1 MIVPRPFSRGVIV
14 FSEPIAIP
22 PDEDRNN
29 ARVRIQEALHGITE
43 QADTYW
49 DSK

>member
-1 MIVPRPFSRGVIV
+1 MIVPRPFSQGVVV
-14 FSEPIAIP
+14 FASPISISP
-22 PDEDRNN
+22 TEDGEN